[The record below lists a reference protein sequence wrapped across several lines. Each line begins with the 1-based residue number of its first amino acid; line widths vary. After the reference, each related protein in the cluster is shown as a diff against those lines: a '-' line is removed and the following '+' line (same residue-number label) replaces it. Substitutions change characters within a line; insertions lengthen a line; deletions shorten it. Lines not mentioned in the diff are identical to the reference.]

1 VKISKIIDKKDK
13 KMVQKDIR
21 DVRTNLTKYINKYN
35 GRKIY
40 ISKYNK
46 IIGELK
52 FYSNKEKEQ
61 VKLDI
66 AKELIKLSDS
76 DVDLL

>member
-1 VKISKIIDKKDK
+1 MVK
-13 KMVQKDIR
+13 KDIR
-21 DVRTNLTKYINKYN
+21 DIRTNLTKYINKYN

-52 FYSNKEKEQ
+52 FYSSKEKEK
-61 VKLDI
+61 VRIDI
-66 AKELIKLSDS
+66 AKEIIKSSDA
-76 DVDLL
+76 DVDFLN

>member
-1 VKISKIIDKKDK
+1 
-13 KMVQKDIR
+13 MLQKDIR

-52 FYSNKEKEQ
+52 FYSSKEKER
-61 VKLDI
+61 VRLDI
-66 AKELIKLSDS
+66 AKEIVKSADTELDM
-76 DVDLL
+76 V

>member
-1 VKISKIIDKKDK
+1 
-13 KMVQKDIR
+13 MVQKDIR

-66 AKELIKLSDS
+66 AKELIKYSDS
-76 DVDLL
+76 DIDLL

>member
-1 VKISKIIDKKDK
+1 MI
-13 KMVQKDIR
+13 QKDIR
-21 DVRTNLTKYINKYN
+21 DIRSNLTKYINKYN

-52 FYSNKEKEQ
+52 FYNSREKEI

-66 AKELIKLSDS
+66 AKEILKNAD
-76 DVDLL
+76 DNEQ